1 MIDWYKITDQ
11 HATDVKADEAKVRDC
26 ERDASG
32 FQHNRSDAATQLGQH
47 QQLQCIRGCSFVRI
61 LGQAQQLHVNPHRKE
76 Q

>member
-1 MIDWYKITDQ
+1 MIGWYNVTDQ

-32 FQHNRSDAATQLGQH
+32 FQHSRSNAATQLGQH
-47 QQLQCIRGCSFVRI
+47 QQLQCTRGCSFVRMTVP
-61 LGQAQQLHVNPHRKE
+61 AQQLHVNPHRKE